1 MLPRREAAL
10 GRVHFYVETCC
21 CRAPVTGPSG
31 LHGRRK
37 TADEGAPAASENASG
52 ESAAVLEMA
61 VSETCADDSSSQ
73 CVLFQGENILINPA
87 DFERVGVDSA
97 ASSGPRMID
106 VTLDSDGA
114 EVVQKLSTEAS
125 EAGESARLVTKSDGD
140 ILSAV
145 RVQGSLQGE
154 SLQMAVPED
163 VGAVAKLGQ

>member
-1 MLPRREAAL
+1 MWKLAA
-10 GRVHFYVETCC
+10 V
-21 CRAPVTGPSG
+21 APLLLALAACADSG
-31 LHGRRK
+31 S
-37 TADEGAPAASENASG
+37 TADEGAPAASENAPG

-61 VSETCADDSSSQ
+61 VSKTCAGDLSSQ

-106 VTLDSDGA
+106 VMLDSDGA

-125 EAGESARLVTKSDGD
+125 EAGESARLVAKSDGD

-163 VGAVAKLGQ
+163 VDVNGVVSRLNDNEG

>member
-1 MLPRREAAL
+1 
-10 GRVHFYVETCC
+10 
-21 CRAPVTGPSG
+21 
-31 LHGRRK
+31 
-37 TADEGAPAASENASG
+37 
-52 ESAAVLEMA
+52 
-61 VSETCADDSSSQ
+61 
-73 CVLFQGENILINPA
+73 
-87 DFERVGVDSA
+87 
-97 ASSGPRMID
+97 MID

-163 VGAVAKLGQ
+163 VDANVVVSRLNGDEG

>member
-1 MLPRREAAL
+1 
-10 GRVHFYVETCC
+10 
-21 CRAPVTGPSG
+21 
-31 LHGRRK
+31 
-37 TADEGAPAASENASG
+37 
-52 ESAAVLEMA
+52 MA
-61 VSETCADDSSSQ
+61 VSETCAADSSSQ

-87 DFERVGVDSA
+87 DFERVGVVSA
-97 ASSGPRMID
+97 ASAGPGMID

-114 EVVQKLSTEAS
+114 EVMQKLSTEAS

-163 VGAVAKLGQ
+163 VDANGVVARLNGDEG

>member
-1 MLPRREAAL
+1 MWKLAA
-10 GRVHFYVETCC
+10 V
-21 CRAPVTGPSG
+21 APLLLALAACTDGGS
-31 LHGRRK
+31 

-163 VGAVAKLGQ
+163 VDANGVVSRLNGDEG

>member
-1 MLPRREAAL
+1 MWKLAA
-10 GRVHFYVETCC
+10 V
-21 CRAPVTGPSG
+21 APLLLALAACTDGGS
-31 LHGRRK
+31 

-52 ESAAVLEMA
+52 ESGGGAA
-61 VSETCADDSSSQ
+61 TWADES
-73 CVLFQGENILINPA
+73 VRRGGLFQGENILINPA

-163 VGAVAKLGQ
+163 VDANVVVSRLNGDEG